1 MKTRAGNATAHQARG
16 VALTILCF
24 ICLFWTSAIFAQTAG
39 VPVGNKTVVVAQIEG
54 MIDLGQGPFVE
65 RVLESANAAGASAVI
80 LEVNTFGGRVDAAV
94 LIRDHLLR
102 SKLLTVA
109 FVNKRAI
116 SAGALISLAAEK
128 VVMASGATI
137 GAAMPVQMGQPNE
150 GAKAVEEKTVSY
162 VRKEFRATADAR
174 QRPGLIAEAM
184 VDADVEIEGLIAK
197 GKLLTL
203 TTAEAITH
211 KVADFEADDLTEVLS
226 KLGLAG
232 AKVRHMNE
240 NWAEQVV
247 RFLTHPVLSSLLMTL
262 AILGIVV
269 ELRTPGFGIPG
280 IVGLL
285 CLVSFFW
292 GHWLVHLVGWE
303 EILLVAGGI
312 VLLLLEIFVV
322 PGFGVTGIAGIT
334 ALLVGLTMSLFGA
347 GAAAQS
353 IVYALSRVAISGVL
367 AIAGSFAL
375 FRLLP
380 LLPGG
385 RKLVLSTALGG
396 NQSIKDPERPS
407 LLGAVGKSLSALRP
421 AGIAD
426 IAGQRVDVISEGEFV
441 DSGRAIVV
449 VREEGNR
456 VVVKP
461 AGSKSEEE
469 T

>member
-1 MKTRAGNATAHQARG
+1 MKAGARSTTRRMAERALAT
-16 VALTILCF
+16 LCLV
-24 ICLFWTSAIFAQTAG
+24 CLCWAG
-39 VPVGNKTVVVAQIEG
+39 VTYAQNQAGAGGKEVVVVAQIEG
-54 MIDLGQGPFVE
+54 MIDLGQGPFVA
-65 RVLESANAAGASAVI
+65 RVLDSATAAGASAVI
-80 LEVNTFGGRVDAAV
+80 LDVNTFGGRVDAAV

-162 VRKEFRATADAR
+162 LRKEFRATADAR

-203 TTAEAITH
+203 TTAEAIAH
-211 KVADFEADDLTEVLS
+211 KVADFEADDLTQVLS

-232 AKVRHMNE
+232 AEVRHMDE
-240 NWAEQVV
+240 NWAERVV

-262 AILGIVV
+262 AMLGIVI
-269 ELRTPGFGIPG
+269 ELRTPGFGLPG
-280 IVGLL
+280 IVGLA
-285 CLVSFFW
+285 CLASFFW

-303 EILLVAGGI
+303 EVLLVTAGI

-322 PGFGVTGIAGIT
+322 PGFGVTGVAGIA

-347 GAAAQS
+347 GAAAQT
-353 IVYALSRVAISGVL
+353 IVNAVSRVAISSVL
-367 AIAGSFAL
+367 AIGGSLAV

-380 LLPGG
+380 FLPGG
-385 RKLVLSTALGG
+385 RKLVLATALGG
-396 NQSIKDPERPS
+396 AQSTEQPERPS
-407 LLGAVGKSLSALRP
+407 WLGAVGKSLSPLRP

-426 IAGQRVDVISEGEFV
+426 IAGQRVDVVSEGEFI
-441 DSGRAIVV
+441 DPGQDIEV

-456 VVVKP
+456 VVVKRRAP
-461 AGSKSEEE
+461 SPTKG

>member
-1 MKTRAGNATAHQARG
+1 
-16 VALTILCF
+16 
-24 ICLFWTSAIFAQTAG
+24 
-39 VPVGNKTVVVAQIEG
+39 

-65 RVLESANAAGASAVI
+65 RVLDSANAAGASAVI
-80 LEVNTFGGRVDAAV
+80 LNVNTFGGRVDAAV

-116 SAGALISLAAEK
+116 SAGALIGLAAEK

-150 GAKAVEEKTVSY
+150 GAKPVEEKTVSY

-174 QRPGLIAEAM
+174 HRPGLIAEAM

-203 TTAEAITH
+203 TTADAITH

-232 AKVRHMNE
+232 AEVRHMDE
-240 NWAEQVV
+240 NWAERVV

-262 AILGIVV
+262 AMLGIVI

-280 IVGLL
+280 IVGIA
-285 CLVSFFW
+285 CLAAFFW
-292 GHWLVHLVGWE
+292 GHWLVQLVGWE

-312 VLLLLEIFVV
+312 VLLLLEVFVV
-322 PGFGVTGIAGIT
+322 PGFGVTGVAGLI
-334 ALLVGLTMSLFGA
+334 ALLAGLTMSLFGA
-347 GAAAQS
+347 GAAARS
-353 IVYALSRVAISGVL
+353 IVNAVSRVAISSVV

-380 LLPGG
+380 FLPGG
-385 RKLVLSTALGG
+385 RKLVLATALGRTESTE
-396 NQSIKDPERPS
+396 QPERPS
-407 LLGAVGKSLSALRP
+407 LLGAVGNSLTALRP
-421 AGIAD
+421 AGMAK
-426 IAGQRVDVISEGEFV
+426 IAGQRVDVVSEGEFIEAGQAV
-441 DSGRAIVV
+441 EV

-456 VVVKP
+456 VVVKRLAP
-461 AGSKSEEE
+461 SPTKG